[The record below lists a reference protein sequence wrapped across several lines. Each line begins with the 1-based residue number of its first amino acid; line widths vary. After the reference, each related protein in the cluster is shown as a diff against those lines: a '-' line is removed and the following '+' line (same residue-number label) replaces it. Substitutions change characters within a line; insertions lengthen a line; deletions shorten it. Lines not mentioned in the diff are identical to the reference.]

1 MSLTGRLTVFYLT
14 ALALV
19 LAGFSASLFLL
30 ARAYLH
36 RRVGDQLRSALDVLT
51 AAAEVGRQGVEW
63 EPQERQLTL
72 GQDDDPGQ
80 VRWTVHDHRG
90 RPVQRS
96 HNLHDQD
103 LIPGGELAN
112 DQEVE
117 RQGEAWRV
125 MRRTVTS
132 PRALPS
138 SRRRP
143 PFHEA
148 LVLTSGLSLEPVR
161 ETLRN
166 LALALG
172 GISAALWFAS
182 LLMVRRLCR
191 RALVPLTRMAATAR
205 AMGPADHDRR
215 LPVPVTGDE
224 LEDLGRAFNDLLARL
239 QEAFLR
245 QQRFTGDASHQLRTP
260 LTAVLGQIEVV
271 LRRERSAAEYRQV
284 LQQVHGQGLQLR
296 QIVEMLLFLARAD
309 AEALAPTLETIDL
322 AEWLPEYLRAGAD
335 QPRSADLR
343 PEIPGGGHFRVK
355 VQPALLA
362 QLLDNLL
369 DNARK
374 YSPPGTPVVL
384 RLGRDS
390 GRVTLSVEDRGCGIA
405 PEDLPH
411 VFEPFYRGCR
421 VYPSAPAGVGL
432 GLAVVQRIAQR
443 FGGEVRPESGPG
455 GSCFQLLLP
464 QADDGVTG

>member
-30 ARAYLH
+30 ARAYLY
-36 RRVGDQLRSALDVLT
+36 RRVGERLRAALDVLT

-72 GQDDDPGQ
+72 GQDDDSGQ
-80 VRWTVHDHRG
+80 VRWTVLDPRG
-90 RPVQRS
+90 HPVQRS
-96 HNLHDQD
+96 GNLHNQD
-103 LIPGGELAN
+103 LWPGGETAG
-112 DQEVE
+112 DQVVE
-117 RQGEAWRV
+117 HQGEKWRV

-132 PRALPS
+132 PRALPR

-143 PFHEA
+143 PYHEA
-148 LVLTSGLSLEPVR
+148 LVLMSGLSLEPVR

-166 LALALG
+166 LALALA
-172 GISAALWFAS
+172 GISAGLWFGS
-182 LLMVRRLCR
+182 LLLARRLCR
-191 RALVPLTRMAATAR
+191 RALVPLTRMAQAAR

-224 LEDLGRAFNDLLARL
+224 LEDLGRAFNELLARL
-239 QEAFLR
+239 QEAFER

-271 LRRERSAAEYRQV
+271 LRRERSAAQYRQV
-284 LQQVHGQGLQLR
+284 LEQVHGQGLQLR

-322 AEWLPEYLRAGAD
+322 AGWLTEYLRARAD
-335 QPRSADLR
+335 QPRAADLC
-343 PEIPGGGHFRVK
+343 PEIPAGDLFQVK

-390 GRVTLSVEDRGCGIA
+390 GTVRLSVEDRGCGIA

-411 VFEPFYRGCR
+411 VFEPFYRGRR
-421 VYPSAPAGVGL
+421 VPPSTPPGVGL
-432 GLAVVQRIAQR
+432 GLAVVQRIAHR
-443 FGGEVRPESGPG
+443 FGGAVRAENREG
-455 GSCFQLLLP
+455 GSCFQLHLP
-464 QADDGVTG
+464 QADDRVTG